1 MGYSIRSIVD
11 TWLKLRPVQGST
23 LQNNE
28 RTVLQARLELPL
40 AGYRFQGDHI
50 LFTFGQDQQGNQ
62 IFVGGRNTWYAYAPV
77 MQILRNGQ
85 VLSLRG
91 TAVPTQSPT
100 PALSP
105 APSSVVSTPAS
116 VRPESVFIPRG
127 YSLRI
132 KADTWLKTS
141 TAQAASLPPQN
152 RAIVR
157 AGQVLPLA
165 AYRAAG
171 NHIRFT
177 LGKTSQGQQIF
188 VNGRNTW
195 YVYEPAA
202 EILKD
207 GQILG
212 VTALPQVTPTP
223 APSTAIPQAGIDLI
237 KEFEGYARALPD
249 GRATAYP
256 DPIYGWGVPTIG
268 YGTTRYPDGTP
279 VRQGDIITHQQ
290 AEDYLIDHIEEST
303 RPYLERIPT
312 WPRMNMNQRSAI
324 YSFAYNLGARFYAQP
339 GFASIT
345 RVCDSPDRW
354 RDYPWVREQFVKYVN
369 PGTSAEVG
377 LRRRREAEARLFV
390 Q

>member
-212 VTALPQVTPTP
+212 VTAL
-223 APSTAIPQAGIDLI
+223 
-237 KEFEGYARALPD
+237 
-249 GRATAYP
+249 
-256 DPIYGWGVPTIG
+256 
-268 YGTTRYPDGTP
+268 
-279 VRQGDIITHQQ
+279 
-290 AEDYLIDHIEEST
+290 
-303 RPYLERIPT
+303 
-312 WPRMNMNQRSAI
+312 
-324 YSFAYNLGARFYAQP
+324 
-339 GFASIT
+339 
-345 RVCDSPDRW
+345 
-354 RDYPWVREQFVKYVN
+354 
-369 PGTSAEVG
+369 
-377 LRRRREAEARLFV
+377 
-390 Q
+390 